1 MLLLLG
7 LIGCGVLWWL
17 SQQKGGFGAALAAF
31 PRQLLAGWAA
41 LAAAGFFMLRGNL
54 LIAALFGI
62 AGLWSL
68 EGPEGIGRRFRAL
81 VPKRQAA
88 GRSVRTRLIAVVIH
102 ADGTFAGGRV
112 RSGPLGGARLDAL
125 DLTTLTR
132 LLGLCKLEDAEGAA
146 ILEAYLDRRAP
157 GWRVDAERDRDAGP
171 GGPAKPGAMSQEEAY
186 QILGLERGAPAQE
199 IRTAHRTLMKRAHP
213 DQGGSAEGAARL
225 NAARD
230 RLLNRHR

>member
-1 MLLLLG
+1 
-7 LIGCGVLWWL
+7 
-17 SQQKGGFGAALAAF
+17 
-31 PRQLLAGWAA
+31 
-41 LAAAGFFMLRGNL
+41 
-54 LIAALFGI
+54 
-62 AGLWSL
+62 
-68 EGPEGIGRRFRAL
+68 
-81 VPKRQAA
+81 
-88 GRSVRTRLIAVVIH
+88 VRTRLIAIVVYP
-102 ADGTFAGGRV
+102 DGTFAGGRV

-125 DLTTLTR
+125 DLSTLTR